1 MSNAEQKTE
10 EPKADLPAVSM
21 TPGLMQ
27 LKINTEVTKHKLTV
41 ADLEKRA
48 LAVIK
53 NEDNL
58 TVMRDLLADLKK
70 VDDWAEKTH
79 ETVKK
84 PYWDAGK
91 ACDAGKKLVLEQ
103 TARIRNMFQG
113 DYNKLLSAI
122 AERKRLADLKIA
134 QDTAIL
140 QGIENNLIVFSNKI
154 VGATTKK
161 ELSEVESLINL
172 QKSPSMA
179 KKYGEHHQYA
189 IDRFDA
195 VLIPIIKDQKKKV
208 EQLEETNKQ
217 ILAAEAA
224 NDPDKM
230 EELIAKADIISN
242 EMLQNHSIVQDAA
255 LNQEFFPIL
264 EATEVLPE
272 FKTKRTNFTYE
283 IADLDVAFKK
293 SRELL
298 EFTIDTKKAKIIK
311 DKLLEEGLF
320 EGKDE
325 VIRDG
330 IKYIATR
337 VREAL

>member
-1 MSNAEQKTE
+1 MNTEEKTE
-10 EPKADLPAVSM
+10 ERKAELPAVSM

-70 VDDWAEKTH
+70 VDDLAEKTH

-134 QDTAIL
+134 QDTAML

-161 ELSEVESLINL
+161 ALSEVESLINL

-179 KKYGEHHQYA
+179 KKYGDHHQYA

-217 ILAAEAA
+217 ILAAEVA

-272 FKTKRTNFTYE
+272 FKVKRTNYSIE
-283 IADLDVAFKK
+283 IEDVEVALRKA
-293 SRELL
+293 RGLL
-298 EFTIDTKKAKIIK
+298 EITVNKEAAKVV
-311 DKLLEEGLF
+311 LEGLKKDGAF
-320 EGKDE
+320 DGKDE
-325 VIRDG
+325 VTVNG